1 MGYFIDFSLFIYDC
15 IYINNEKC
23 KFTYISDSKDYKN
36 IISDFLKKIVK
47 MSINNKFIDD
57 LLTDNKVKEE
67 NNFHDIQFIQREK
80 IAHILSQKNNDKDW
94 LQQNIIDCYNI
105 FQIKINNYE
114 KRKLFFILDLKN
126 KIVKPLFLDINHLIH
141 LNKKK
146 EKNNKYK
153 ICLVCDKLCTS
164 NP

>member
-1 MGYFIDFSLFIYDC
+1 
-15 IYINNEKC
+15 
-23 KFTYISDSKDYKN
+23 
-36 IISDFLKKIVK
+36 